1 LFMVEY
7 INDLG
12 VFQMSWVG
20 ALSIAR
26 GMETA
31 PTSNRNETHPITEMK
46 RTQMI
51 WVCFIYFGEQPKP
64 ARCNSAPSVES

>member
-1 LFMVEY
+1 MVEY

-31 PTSNRNETHPITEMK
+31 PTSNRNETHPNDLGVFHLLWRATK
-46 RTQMI
+46 
-51 WVCFIYFGEQPKP
+51 
-64 ARCNSAPSVES
+64 ASAVQFSAVG